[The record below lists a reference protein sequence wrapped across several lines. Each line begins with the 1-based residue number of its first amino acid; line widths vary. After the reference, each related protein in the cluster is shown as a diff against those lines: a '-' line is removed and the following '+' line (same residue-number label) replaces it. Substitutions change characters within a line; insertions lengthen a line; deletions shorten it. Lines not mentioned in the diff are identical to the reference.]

1 MAPAAAVLETRG
13 TASRAVLDSPDLMAR
28 CLEFVPDYF
37 PEFAAVSRTFRATA
51 AEKLQRALTFV
62 RGNAENGP
70 GSIAEIALGSIMVSE
85 SARAAFDE
93 DDVYEGGLGG
103 EHAFEN
109 WIVKREFPKDALA
122 LFRFAWIV
130 APGETITAVGDW
142 NEIAR
147 LRWCMLVEVYKDFRK
162 DRRGRCDHDRLVV
175 SFEHAYRFMA
185 ARSDAYDLLM
195 FGKRLVEMYDDYMYK
210 SAVYDDE
217 GISTPVLRLW
227 SDSRLVVSFIYG
239 PTVDAAQYCDIETK
253 ADCDETADDFSDSCR
268 TYTFRQ
274 AYNEMMSPL
283 KMKDEDDWD
292 PEYACEYACRVA
304 VAELHATCR
313 RLRLWHP

>member
-1 MAPAAAVLETRG
+1 
-13 TASRAVLDSPDLMAR
+13 MAR

-62 RGNAENGP
+62 RESGEGVLE
-70 GSIAEIALGSIMVSE
+70 SILVSE
-85 SARAAFDE
+85 SATELEAFEESDHGF
-93 DDVYEGGLGG
+93 DSSRMGG

-109 WIVKREFPKDALA
+109 WTVWREVPKDALA
-122 LFRFAWIV
+122 LFRFSWVV

-147 LRWCMLVEVYKDFRK
+147 LRWCMLVEVYDGFRK
-162 DRRGRCDHDRLVV
+162 ERRGRCDHDRLVV

-195 FGKRLVEMYDDYMYK
+195 FGRRLVEMYDDYMYK

-239 PTVDAAQYCDIETK
+239 PTVDVTQYSFAETK
-253 ADCDETADDFSDSCR
+253 AECDETADDFSDSCR
-268 TYTFRQ
+268 TDTFRQ

-304 VAELHATCR
+304 VEELHATCR
-313 RLRLWHP
+313 RPRLWRP